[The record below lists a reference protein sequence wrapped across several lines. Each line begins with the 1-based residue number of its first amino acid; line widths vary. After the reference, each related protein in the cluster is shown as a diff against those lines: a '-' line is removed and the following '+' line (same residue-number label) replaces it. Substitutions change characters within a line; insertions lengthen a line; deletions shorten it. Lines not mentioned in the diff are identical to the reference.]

1 MEENNINFNDNSDE
15 NLKENPE
22 NISENNSEEILSEEK
37 IEETE
42 EINNLEEIENIE
54 EPIELQEEIKEPIE
68 EPIEEPIAT
77 EEEPKPDNKV
87 TVRPIKFQE
96 FENVEVKRSIKK
108 NFDILQDIPMHISV
122 ELGRAKSTIKEAM
135 DLEHGSIVELN
146 KIAGEQV
153 EVFVNGKYI
162 AKGEVIVIEDK
173 FGVRITSTNIVK
185 VEK

>member
-54 EPIELQEEIKEPIE
+54 KPIELQEEIKEL
-68 EPIEEPIAT
+68 IEEPIAT

-173 FGVRITSTNIVK
+173 FGVRITSTNIIK

>member
-54 EPIELQEEIKEPIE
+54 EPIELQEEIK

-162 AKGEVIVIEDK
+162 AKGEDIVIEDK
-173 FGVRITSTNIVK
+173 FGVRITSTNIIK

>member
-42 EINNLEEIENIE
+42 EINNLEEIESIE
-54 EPIELQEEIKEPIE
+54 EPIELQEEIK

-173 FGVRITSTNIVK
+173 FGVRITSTNIIK

>member
-68 EPIEEPIAT
+68 EPIET
-77 EEEPKPDNKV
+77 KEEPKPDNKV

-173 FGVRITSTNIVK
+173 FGVRITSTNIIK